1 MKNCVHVISLCL
13 CLMSVS
19 VFAYKNNNT
28 KAATAIFADDAI
40 KPRMRVIIDNDIG
53 GDDDGVLRPNYSLM
67 TGFYWHRLDQQIT
80 FRLWI

>member
-1 MKNCVHVISLCL
+1 MKNRGHVISLFL
-13 CLMSVS
+13 CLTCTS
-19 VFAYKNNNT
+19 VFAQKSNNT
-28 KAATAIFADDAI
+28 KKTAAIFADDMV
-40 KPRMRVIIDNDIG
+40 KPRMRVITDNDFG